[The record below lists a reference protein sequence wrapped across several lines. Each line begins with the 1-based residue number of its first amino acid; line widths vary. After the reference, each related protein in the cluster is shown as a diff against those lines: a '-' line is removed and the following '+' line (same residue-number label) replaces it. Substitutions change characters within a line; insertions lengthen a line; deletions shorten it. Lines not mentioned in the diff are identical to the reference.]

1 MLQVYSSIFDVLLF
15 RIWLVDQTVANT
27 SPTWPMP
34 VGLCWWT
41 FIHCSGTIVFVGEWQ
56 NSCRCGSVLLTYINL
71 PIIQSVDYASQKKK
85 FYITITFICFE
96 KPTWVMWQ
104 TWVTIVHCSLH
115 GQQNFANLWI
125 HTTTDD
131 VAVINGVTFDLAHIF
146 TETCRPL
153 GGWLKKLKFAGSCLF
168 ATVYESREFLFR
180 YSHFWDIVDGL
191 CAVQHVWNQLCFVEP
206 PVNPL

>member
-1 MLQVYSSIFDVLLF
+1 MCTYVNLF
-15 RIWLVDQTVANT
+15 
-27 SPTWPMP
+27 
-34 VGLCWWT
+34 
-41 FIHCSGTIVFVGEWQ
+41 
-56 NSCRCGSVLLTYINL
+56 
-71 PIIQSVDYASQKKK
+71 IIQSVDYASQKKK

-146 TETCRPL
+146 YWDLQATGRLAQEIKVCWIVLVCYRLWITWIFVSLLTFLRHRGWIMCSAACLKSTVLCWATCKPSL
-153 GGWLKKLKFAGSCLF
+153 AIS
-168 ATVYESREFLFR
+168 V
-180 YSHFWDIVDGL
+180 
-191 CAVQHVWNQLCFVEP
+191 P
-206 PVNPL
+206 